1 MNLMNHLTPEQLE
14 KREYNKTKRQ
24 VDQSVLRDKMI
35 RKGRVHVGDG
45 VLPAP
50 CRARRRRAKKTK
62 LKWEEIYKKRA
73 DAELKKRNAVRSPR
87 SPTSSLVQGS

>member
-24 VDQSVLRDKMI
+24 VD
-35 RKGRVHVGDG
+35 
-45 VLPAP
+45 
-50 CRARRRRAKKTK
+50 
-62 LKWEEIYKKRA
+62 
-73 DAELKKRNAVRSPR
+73 VRSPR